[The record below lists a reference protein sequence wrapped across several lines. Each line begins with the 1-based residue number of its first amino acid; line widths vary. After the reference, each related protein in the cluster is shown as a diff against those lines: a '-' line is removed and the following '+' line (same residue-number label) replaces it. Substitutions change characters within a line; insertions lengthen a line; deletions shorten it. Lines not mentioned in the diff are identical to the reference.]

1 MENNILE
8 KIIKNKKAEEL
19 GKLDAIK
26 VANSLFEE
34 LLERERD
41 VLVRRFGLHGSE
53 SETLEKIGKLHKLTR
68 ERVRQI
74 EATSIKKLKKIEN
87 LESSLGVIRGA
98 VNQLLQEHGGLMDH
112 DYMLDVLTAF
122 CIDVSD
128 DDKKDLYKK
137 HFDFL
142 ISKLLDD
149 SIEKIGESN
158 SFNSIFRYKD
168 GDVAHLEEIGQELN
182 KEIAKH
188 DKTLNIEELFNLLK
202 NLSSYEKH
210 NAKISN
216 TGTTDMSEIFS
227 SEVFPE
233 SAELINSNKV
243 LYSLVSALK
252 DVDRNKFGHWGKSDS
267 PEIKPKKISDKIY
280 LVLKQNGAPM
290 HFTEIAEKINDVAF
304 DKKKANSG
312 TVHNELILD
321 DRYVLVDRGRYG
333 LKEWKK
339 QEVKA

>member
-26 VANSLFEE
+26 VANGLFEE

-98 VNQLLQEHGGLMDH
+98 VDQLLTEHGGLMER
-112 DYMLDVLTAF
+112 DYLLDVLTVF
-122 CIDVSD
+122 CIDPTD
-128 DDKKDLYKK
+128 NDKKELYKK

-149 SIEKIGESN
+149 SIEKVGQSD
-158 SFNSIFRYKD
+158 SFNSVFRHKNN
-168 GDVAHLEEIGQELN
+168 DVTHLEEIGKELN
-182 KEIAKH
+182 KEIDKQ
-188 DKTLNIEELFNLLK
+188 DKTLNIEELFGLLK
-202 NLSSYEKH
+202 QLSSYEK
-210 NAKISN
+210 NNSKITD
-216 TGTTDMSEIFS
+216 TGKTDMLDVFKN
-227 SEVFPE
+227 EVFPE
-233 SAELINSNKV
+233 SGEVINANKV

-252 DVDRNKFGHWGKSDS
+252 DVDRNKFGHWGKSDW

-280 LVLKQNGAPM
+280 LVLKQSGAPM
-290 HFTEIAEKINDVAF
+290 HFTEIAEKINEVAF

-333 LKEWKK
+333 LKEWQK
-339 QEVKA
+339 QAVAA